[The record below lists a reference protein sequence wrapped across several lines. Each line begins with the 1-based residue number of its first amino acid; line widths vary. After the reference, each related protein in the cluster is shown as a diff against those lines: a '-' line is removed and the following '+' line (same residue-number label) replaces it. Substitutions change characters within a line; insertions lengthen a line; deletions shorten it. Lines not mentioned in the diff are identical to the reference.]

1 MKAPTENRADP
12 IASPPPWPIAPADV
26 FDALALSPA
35 ESGQG
40 ASPVPPSPAGTAL
53 IVCGA
58 LVREVLALKRKH
70 AWDADVLG
78 VPSLLHN
85 RPERIPPAVR
95 QRIRDARLRY
105 RRVVVVYGDCGT
117 GGELDRALQAE
128 GVERIAGPHCY
139 EMYAGPDFA
148 SLMEDAPGTFF
159 LTDYMVR
166 SFDHLVIE
174 GLGLDRHP
182 ELRDDYF
189 RHYTRV
195 VYLAQADDEDL
206 MQRAG
211 RAADSLRL
219 PLEVRRVGYGQLE
232 RRLQERMAE

>member
-12 IASPPPWPIAPADV
+12 IASPPPWPIAPADI
-26 FDALALSPA
+26 FDALAPSAA
-35 ESGQG
+35 ESGQS
-40 ASPVPPSPAGTAL
+40 ASSASPAGTAL

-117 GGELDRALQAE
+117 GGEL
-128 GVERIAGPHCY
+128 
-139 EMYAGPDFA
+139 
-148 SLMEDAPGTFF
+148 
-159 LTDYMVR
+159 
-166 SFDHLVIE
+166 
-174 GLGLDRHP
+174 
-182 ELRDDYF
+182 
-189 RHYTRV
+189 
-195 VYLAQADDEDL
+195 
-206 MQRAG
+206 
-211 RAADSLRL
+211 
-219 PLEVRRVGYGQLE
+219 
-232 RRLQERMAE
+232 